1 MTRRTLR
8 IAILLAALFAATM
21 TANVYAAPIF
31 EYELWMQSKTS
42 LDQGHVEIMGKIV
55 NKGTATLDLGN
66 SWGSWGGGP
75 SDMVMPSVYD
85 LPTNRVPEHIQ
96 LLPGETLDFLWLSAE
111 IIKSE
116 SIWAGYLYN
125 GTFGFVP
132 LGSGWKWILG
142 GALPEL
148 IVTSEWVNGPVG
160 ELTWNVTTIN
170 LDTAGK
176 YMKITPFEPV
186 PEPATMLL
194 LGLGLAGVAIAR
206 KKFRK

>member
-1 MTRRTLR
+1 MRRTLR
-8 IAILLAALFAATM
+8 IAILLAALFVVTM
-21 TANVYAAPIF
+21 DANVYAAPIF

-66 SWGSWGGGP
+66 SSAGWGPWPGDLVVP
-75 SDMVMPSVYD
+75 PVYEY
-85 LPTNRVPEHIQ
+85 PTNRVPEH
-96 LLPGETLDFLWLSAE
+96 LLLVPGETFDFLWFSAT
-111 IIKSE
+111 IIKDE
-116 SIWAGYLYN
+116 SMWAGLLFQGAFN
-125 GTFGFVP
+125 FVP
-132 LGSGWKWILG
+132 YGSGWKWTTG
-142 GALPEL
+142 GCLPGI
-148 IVTSEWVNGPVG
+148 IVTSEWVIGPVG

-194 LGLGLAGVAIAR
+194 LSLGLAGVVFAR
-206 KKFRK
+206 GKFQK